1 MGLLQ
6 SYFSA
11 YFSAGV
17 RDRRVFKLIA
27 TLWVLSLADLVFTL
41 WAHFFTPFQEL
52 NPLARYFLL
61 QNLIPSLVLF
71 KLVVTTIGASIFW
84 RLRQHPRA
92 EAALW
97 AIVGVYIALAF
108 RWSSYTTAAMAL
120 GGGGGA
126 FHG

>member
-6 SYFSA
+6 T

-41 WAHFFTPFQEL
+41 WAHYFTPFHEL
-52 NPLARYFLL
+52 NPLARYFLV

-71 KLVVTTIGASIFW
+71 KLVVTAIGASIFW
-84 RLRQHPRA
+84 RLREHARA

-97 AIVGVYIALAF
+97 AIVGVYVALAF
-108 RWSSYTTAAMAL
+108 RWSAYTTAAMAW
-120 GGGGGA
+120 GGDGGA
-126 FHG
+126 YLG